1 MPMRVIPNAGTYAM
15 CLVPSLPR
23 LQDAQMRAVSF
34 SQLRLVQ
41 RLVNALCRLTL
52 PHLGLMHEFV
62 FLTFPSQLALC
73 VVCRHLGRPSPRLAS
88 NFIIDDGFGHL
99 CIQPATAR
107 RIPARR
113 GRMVR
118 PGHGGAGAG
127 RIHRVAILD
136 GPAGRG
142 FGIVANLACAV
153 HVRTAR
159 RHLLGSVVG
168 IACAPNVAVRGGIG
182 RAPREGIR
190 RCVTLGALEAAVRR
204 HGIVGVAVAI
214 DVAVVRLDVGGH
226 HRCGGVACVHTG
238 RQGEGRLNLHREC
251 LAGANSARR
260 VRVVHAGVAIVHH
273 IVPRDVAPVDVL
285 RPRRASNVNV
295 VRVGVVRHGE
305 EVLHA
310 SSATIDRV
318 LPGAVSCVVERHE
331 HLIRAA
337 AAQRRRGATRVAQRR
352 GSSDLAKDGDL
363 LVVVR
368 HLHATK
374 AVRANTTGI
383 RPEDVALIAGRS
395 IDPRHLSRRTTG
407 R

>member
-1 MPMRVIPNAGTYAM
+1 MGSATSAFSLRRHGAFQPAAVAWSAQVMAVQVPAESTCDHIDTETHFKREPFVRSAMRGKGG
-15 CLVPSLPR
+15 R
-23 LQDAQMRAVSF
+23 LQSAPLQSARCMLAFPCGSPNHAGVPWWARECGGMRS
-34 SQLRLVQ
+34 
-41 RLVNALCRLTL
+41 
-52 PHLGLMHEFV
+52 
-62 FLTFPSQLALC
+62 
-73 VVCRHLGRPSPRLAS
+73 
-88 NFIIDDGFGHL
+88 
-99 CIQPATAR
+99 
-107 RIPARR
+107 
-113 GRMVR
+113 
-118 PGHGGAGAG
+118 
-127 RIHRVAILD
+127 HRVAILD

-363 LVVVR
+363 L
-368 HLHATK
+368 
-374 AVRANTTGI
+374 
-383 RPEDVALIAGRS
+383 
-395 IDPRHLSRRTTG
+395 
-407 R
+407 